1 MSSAATGAVPTFA
14 PLPGNDSGTLLAAAL
29 VPLGRRTAAVL
40 RGEVLRR
47 MVTAIGNVDR
57 RRDVSMSQWPPAAPV
72 FERDVP
78 IDGAM
83 FALKR
88 TLYSIAVLRVTTAR
102 DLDGWVVQL
111 EIRGLSIS
119 RVTLHVAMALLAQ
132 HPTPQRVALHVVD
145 VSRDWVARPLAER
158 PGFLEVR

>member
-1 MSSAATGAVPTFA
+1 
-14 PLPGNDSGTLLAAAL
+14 
-29 VPLGRRTAAVL
+29 
-40 RGEVLRR
+40 
-47 MVTAIGNVDR
+47 MVTATGNVDR
-57 RRDVSMSQWPPAAPV
+57 RRDVPMSQWPPAAPV

-102 DLDGWVVQL
+102 DLDGWLVQL

-145 VSRDWVARPLAER
+145 VSREWVARPLAER